1 MDRRRKK
8 KKGGKTHQMKIRKAH
23 LTSGQ
28 PTTYN
33 VYLHENKKEYKTLVA
48 VPDIEWS
55 ISIAYED
62 EKTQLEQ
69 ALEQSLNKRVEIDEA
84 RELAQK
90 IVHWVTEM

>member
-1 MDRRRKK
+1 MKK
-8 KKGGKTHQMKIRKAH
+8 SMKIRKAH

-62 EKTQLEQ
+62 EKAQ
-69 ALEQSLNKRVEIDEA
+69 LEQSLEQSLMERVETDEA

>member
-1 MDRRRKK
+1 
-8 KKGGKTHQMKIRKAH
+8 MKIRKAH
-23 LTSGQ
+23 ITSGQ
-28 PTTYN
+28 PKTYN

-62 EKTQLEQ
+62 EKRQ
-69 ALEQSLNKRVEIDEA
+69 LEQSLEHSLRERVEADEA
-84 RELAQK
+84 SELAQK

>member
-1 MDRRRKK
+1 
-8 KKGGKTHQMKIRKAH
+8 MKIRKAH
-23 LTSGQ
+23 ITRGQ
-28 PTTYN
+28 LKTYN

-62 EKTQLEQ
+62 EKAQ
-69 ALEQSLNKRVEIDEA
+69 LEQSLEQSLMERVETDEA
-84 RELAQK
+84 RELALK

>member
-1 MDRRRKK
+1 
-8 KKGGKTHQMKIRKAH
+8 MKIRKAH
-23 LTSGQ
+23 ITSSQ
-28 PTTYN
+28 QKTYN

-62 EKTQLEQ
+62 EKRQ
-69 ALEQSLNKRVEIDEA
+69 LEQSLEHSLMERVETDEA
-84 RELAQK
+84 SELAQK

>member
-1 MDRRRKK
+1 
-8 KKGGKTHQMKIRKAH
+8 MKIRKAH
-23 LTSGQ
+23 VIGEH
-28 PTTYN
+28 PKTYN

-55 ISIAYED
+55 ISIAYET
-62 EKTQLEQ
+62 EKHQLERS
-69 ALEQSLNKRVEIDEA
+69 LEQSLIERVETDEA

>member
-1 MDRRRKK
+1 M
-8 KKGGKTHQMKIRKAH
+8 
-23 LTSGQ
+23 
-28 PTTYN
+28 
-33 VYLHENKKEYKTLVA
+33 
-48 VPDIEWS
+48 EWS

-62 EKTQLEQ
+62 EKTHLEQ

>member
-1 MDRRRKK
+1 
-8 KKGGKTHQMKIRKAH
+8 MKIRKAH
-23 LTSGQ
+23 ITSEK
-28 PTTYN
+28 PKTYN

-62 EKTQLEQ
+62 EKQILAQ
-69 ALEQSLNKRVEIDEA
+69 SLEQSLIARMEKDEA

>member
-1 MDRRRKK
+1 
-8 KKGGKTHQMKIRKAH
+8 MKIRKAH

-48 VPDIEWS
+48 VPDMEWS

-62 EKTQLEQ
+62 EKTHL
-69 ALEQSLNKRVEIDEA
+69 SK
-84 RELAQK
+84 
-90 IVHWVTEM
+90 H